1 LGADPPAKLGGG
13 VVEAVDAALGFVAGQ
28 RRVARRLGVA
38 LIEGVRDVARDV
50 DGEERMENLI
60 ETALA
65 ECDEDPMRASRLTDL
80 LLDVRNA
87 AGDSAAKRAARA

>member
-1 LGADPPAKLGGG
+1 VRIRSTRTPLGADPPAKLGGG

-38 LIEGVRDVARDV
+38 LIEGVRD
-50 DGEERMENLI
+50 
-60 ETALA
+60 
-65 ECDEDPMRASRLTDL
+65 
-80 LLDVRNA
+80 DVRNA